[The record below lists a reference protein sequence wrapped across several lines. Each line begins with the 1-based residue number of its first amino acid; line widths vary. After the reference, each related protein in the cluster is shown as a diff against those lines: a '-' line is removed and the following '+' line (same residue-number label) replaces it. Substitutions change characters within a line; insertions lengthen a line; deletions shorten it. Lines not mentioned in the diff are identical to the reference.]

1 MYGAIVGDIIGS
13 TFEVEN
19 HRSKFFLL
27 FRPDARFT
35 DDTVCTIAVADI
47 LQSKTHE
54 LGAEA
59 IADKLRSWCVSYLNR
74 GYGTLFYQW
83 LVSGVNT
90 PYKSYGNGCLMR
102 ISPVALY
109 GIKKNLSIEETLN
122 IAKSITAITHNHI
135 EALTAVYCYVE
146 ILYMLLKNKYSIHD
160 AKEIIFNILSKYGY
174 QYPDNISNYQIKLGN
189 DLRASQSLLVACA
202 GVLEADSVK
211 ESFENIVSVGGDTD
225 TYCAIAGPIAESI
238 WGLEDTLVNKAKK
251 YFREFDKELLEIMNK
266 TYE

>member
-54 LGAEA
+54 LGDDA
-59 IADKLRSWCVSYLNR
+59 ISDRLRSWCASYLNR

-83 LVSGVNT
+83 IINGVNK

-109 GIKKNLSIEETLN
+109 GVKKNLSLDETLV
-122 IAKSITAITHNHI
+122 IAKKITVITHDHI
-135 EALTAVYCYVE
+135 EALTATFCYVE
-146 ILYMLLKNKYSIHD
+146 ILYSLLKDVHDEEMAKALILKTLAKYAFELPDSI
-160 AKEIIFNILSKYGY
+160 A
-174 QYPDNISNYQIKLGN
+174 NYQLNLGN
-189 DLRASQSLLVACA
+189 DLRANKSLLVACA
-202 GVLEADSVK
+202 GILESK
-211 ESFENIVSVGGDTD
+211 STEESFQNIVSVGGDTD
-225 TYCAIAGPIAESI
+225 TYCAIAGPIAEAI
-238 WGLEDTLVNKAKK
+238 WGLGDNLIIKSSK
-251 YFREFDKELLEIMNK
+251 YFKEFDKELLQIMDK
-266 TYE
+266 FYE